1 MALSIKS
8 QLVIVATVPALL
20 VMCVTIF
27 LAVNDM
33 FVQRD
38 YMGEVAKEFVQ
49 NTPPA
54 QLTPDVIQQ
63 KMVDE
68 WQAKFNSQASKAI
81 PGIIFLALIMVGT
94 SLYFVRRLTMGFTHL
109 VSGVAKMTRPETS
122 LSYRIPL
129 ENTAEMK
136 PIGMR
141 MNAMM
146 DRVESVI
153 KQVKTLSEDLHN
165 SANVLESNSNQNQS
179 NADDLMVNMDT
190 VAVAM
195 DELQTASIEI
205 ANNVQGAHQE
215 VADVNKSGQ
224 QLGGDIRDLDRQ
236 LQDLKSVT
244 SSSASDVSELG
255 TQVEGIYGILQ
266 TIQGIAEQTNLLA
279 LNAAIEAARAGEQG
293 RGFAVVA
300 DEVRNLAGKTQQS
313 TEEIKNM
320 IEGLKEG
327 ADRSMNAMTDSTDAT
342 DKLAESFNSANEQ
355 ILALFQR
362 LETVNNMNAQIATA
376 SEEQA
381 QVINEISENTVTAK
395 SLADNTKGTAA
406 KTKEQAETLIQSSN
420 KLNKM
425 IAGFN
430 FD

>member
-38 YMGEVAKEFVQ
+38 FMGEVAKEFVQ
-49 NTPPA
+49 NTPPE
-54 QLTPDVIQQ
+54 QITPDVIQS

-153 KQVKTLSEDLHN
+153 KQVKTLSADLHS
-165 SANVLESNSNQNQS
+165 SANVLESNSNNNQS
-179 NADDLMVNMDT
+179 NADNLMVNMDT

-224 QLGGDIRDLDRQ
+224 KLGGDIRDLDRQ

-244 SSSASDVSELG
+244 SSSATDVSELG

-395 SLADNTKGTAA
+395 SLADNTKSTAA
-406 KTKEQAETLIQSSN
+406 KTKDQAETLIQSSE

-425 IAGFN
+425 IAGFT

>member
-49 NTPPA
+49 TTPPA

-81 PGIIFLALIMVGT
+81 PGIIILALIMVGT

-153 KQVKTLSEDLHN
+153 KQVKTLSADLHN
-165 SANVLESNSNQNQS
+165 SANVLESNSNNNQS
-179 NADDLMVNMDT
+179 NADNLMVNMDT

-395 SLADNTKGTAA
+395 SLADNTKSTAA
-406 KTKEQAETLIQSSN
+406 KTKDQAETLIQSSE

-425 IAGFN
+425 IAGFT